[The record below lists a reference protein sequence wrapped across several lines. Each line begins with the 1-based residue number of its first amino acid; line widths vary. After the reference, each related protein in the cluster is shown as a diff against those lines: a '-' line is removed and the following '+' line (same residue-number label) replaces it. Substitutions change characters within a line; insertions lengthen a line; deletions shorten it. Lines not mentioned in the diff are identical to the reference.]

1 MRTELAHKVTTIP
14 ARGDRLPGFSGKS
27 PAGQNI
33 RLRDFY
39 LRRNLALVF
48 THDQQCAACH
58 QYLIDL
64 AERRAAVQ
72 AEAGEILVV
81 VPGNAEHLP
90 ELPCPIVID
99 DDSEIYRRYGL
110 IGTDD
115 HSRAAIFL
123 VDRYGIVFEASVAD
137 GDHTMLSAAEVPKWL
152 EFIACRCS

>member
-1 MRTELAHKVTTIP
+1 MRTEIAHEVTAIP
-14 ARGDRLPGFSGKS
+14 ARGDRLPGFAGKS
-27 PAGQNI
+27 PAGQDI

-48 THDQQCAACH
+48 THDEECAACRR
-58 QYLIDL
+58 YLIDL
-64 AERRAAVQ
+64 AERRAEVQ

-81 VPGNAEHLP
+81 VPGRAEHLP

-99 DDSEIYRRYGL
+99 VDGEIHRRYGL
-110 IGTDD
+110 IDAD
-115 HSRAAIFL
+115 EHSRAAIFL

-137 GDHTMLSAAEVPKWL
+137 GDHAMLPAAEVPEWL